1 MNYLAVMISPYR
13 SLQCGAIVRSTHWI
27 KRQI

>member
-1 MNYLAVMISPYR
+1 MNYLAVMISPHR

-27 KRQI
+27 KR